1 MPADDHEA
9 RMMAQQALNRIDGHE
24 TLCTERWDE
33 AKRSMDRT
41 QKSVD
46 GLYRWRWATA
56 VSIILL
62 LFGLIAA
69 AVKLGGALHKAGL
82 QWP

>member
-1 MPADDHEA
+1 
-9 RMMAQQALNRIDGHE
+9 MASRALDKIDGHE
-24 TLCTERWDE
+24 TLCTERWNA
-33 AKRSMDRT
+33 AKSSMDRT

-56 VSIILL
+56 VSIIALL
-62 LFGLIAA
+62 LGVIYSAI
-69 AVKLGGALHKAGL
+69 KLGGALAKIGL

>member
-1 MPADDHEA
+1 MADDHEA
-9 RMMAQQALNRIDGHE
+9 RMMAQHALHKIDGHE
-24 TLCTERWDE
+24 TLCTERWNA
-33 AKRSMDRT
+33 AKASMDRT

-56 VSIILL
+56 VSIIALL
-62 LFGLIAA
+62 LGVIYSAI
-69 AVKLGGALHKAGL
+69 KLGGALAKIGL